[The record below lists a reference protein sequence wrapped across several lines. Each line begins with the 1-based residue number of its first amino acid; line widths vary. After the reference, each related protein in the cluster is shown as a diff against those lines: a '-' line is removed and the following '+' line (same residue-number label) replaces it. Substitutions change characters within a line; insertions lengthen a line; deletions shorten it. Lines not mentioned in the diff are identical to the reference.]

1 MCTHMLGIYG
11 IAPSDYTPVYVNY
24 NDGFSALGD
33 SNVDAAIVNSAP
45 PIPGIKE
52 LAIRKSIRLL
62 PVSDDKRKAFL
73 EKYAYYRAGILK
85 KSVYDTAQDVVTLG
99 TYLIAVGVQGYS
111 IARHGWI
118 ERLIAFAGGL
128 LLVKPGLTSDAIGLI
143 CLVVVIGLAAW
154 RRRREPKPAA
164 GVT

>member
-1 MCTHMLGIYG
+1 MLGIYG

-99 TYLIAVGVQGYS
+99 TSNII
-111 IARHGWI
+111 IARKDLDTGLVYNMVKAVCENLDTLRAAHPSARVVDIKDGT
-118 ERLIAFAGGL
+118 AGGVAL
-128 LLVKPGLTSDAIGLI
+128 HPG
-143 CLVVVIGLAAW
+143 AA
-154 RRRREPKPAA
+154 RYFREQGILK
-164 GVT
+164 